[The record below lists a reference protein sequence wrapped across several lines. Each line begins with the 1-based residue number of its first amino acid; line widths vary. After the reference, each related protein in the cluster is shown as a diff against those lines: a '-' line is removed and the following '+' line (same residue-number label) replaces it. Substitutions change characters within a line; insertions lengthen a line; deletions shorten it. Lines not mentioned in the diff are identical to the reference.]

1 MGGAVPGRF
10 VKGGGIMVVGMGS
23 NGGFDG
29 SDVIVWGIVGLEN
42 ADCVRS
48 VIDEVSNGIEG
59 SLGGKG
65 CPCPEPGVGSPFLRL
80 SSNARDA
87 ASATLQKEQRQKS
100 NNDRLQSKTKEEK
113 QVLQKNKKYPWKRFS
128 DGFSGCS
135 DPGESGYGKA
145 TVG

>member
-87 ASATLQKEQRQKS
+87 ASAT
-100 NNDRLQSKTKEEK
+100 
-113 QVLQKNKKYPWKRFS
+113 PWKRFS